1 MKHLL
6 NLAIT
11 SNGLS
16 ACSSTW
22 NGVKEDTANNIDQTR
37 EAVRKGS
44 NAVGRGISNVGEKIE
59 NATE

>member
-1 MKHLL
+1 MKKLFA
-6 NLAIT
+6 LAAAAFI
-11 SNGLS
+11 LS

-22 NGVKEDTANNIDQTR
+22 HGVKEDTANNIDNTR